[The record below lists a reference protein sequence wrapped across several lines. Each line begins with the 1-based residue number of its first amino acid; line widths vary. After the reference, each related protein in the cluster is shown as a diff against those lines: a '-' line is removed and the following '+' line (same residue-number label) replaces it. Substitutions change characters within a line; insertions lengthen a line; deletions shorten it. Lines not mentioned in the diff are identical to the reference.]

1 MTSNAQFITK
11 ASAAGVLALAAAGLG
26 AALLAQPAYAAEA
39 IAITDVEGLKAM
51 ESNKTGSY
59 YLAKDIDLSGEK
71 DFELFKF
78 SAFQGTLDGKGHAI
92 KNFTRS
98 EASKYKDASF
108 ALIDK
113 ANNAT
118 IKNLSLTGVKIAVET
133 PREVSCAALVR
144 NATGKC
150 KFENIKT
157 SGTIKVTSSN
167 TDPYETYPHLI
178 GGLVV
183 TMDEKTTFS
192 KCTNGINI
200 DAQITGG
207 YSKSIAGIVAN
218 GSGTFT
224 KCANK
229 GAIVFKGTGS
239 WGTGIDV
246 AGISASGIYP
256 SKLVSC
262 TNSGNISVTLEKL
275 LAADEYLEGVHVSGL
290 TSQASATSCG
300 NKGAVKLTVKNGAG
314 AENITVSGCVSAMGG
329 DENYR
334 VFPITKC
341 YNKGAVTLDAGSWKS
356 APSRCE
362 VNVAGVVGCAFGGSK
377 KQDRTSAVT
386 QCYNKGAVKASTG
399 SAFPNVG
406 GVCADF
412 SGATFANNY
421 NAGTVTGKGNMYIG
435 GLIGS
440 ASMVGKP
447 KEGVVMEKNY
457 NVGKVTLSGTSGS
470 QKKWLKAGALTGA
483 IIDMDVAATRNAY
496 NNYYTS
502 GKPYAWSNVT
512 WKAWTAQATK
522 VGSISSGSCPKLSSS
537 LWTYSSKYKRLI
549 LKNNKE

>member
-1 MTSNAQFITK
+1 MTSKAQFIAK

-78 SAFQGTLDGKGHAI
+78 SAFQGTLDGKGYAI

-262 TNSGNISVTLEKL
+262 TNSGKISVTLEKL
-275 LAADEYLEGVHVSGL
+275 LVADEYLEDVRVSGL
-290 TSQASATSCG
+290 TSKASATSCG
-300 NKGAVKLTVKNGAG
+300 NKGAVKLTVKSGAG

-356 APSRCE
+356 AQSICK
-362 VNVAGVVGCAFGGSK
+362 VNVAGVVGEAFGGVK
-377 KQDRTSAVT
+377 KQDKMRAVT

-470 QKKWLKAGALTGA
+470 EKKWLKAGALTGA
-483 IIDMDVAATRNAY
+483 ITDMDVAATRNAY

>member
-1 MTSNAQFITK
+1 MTSKAQFIAK

-262 TNSGNISVTLEKL
+262 TNSGKISVTLEKL
-275 LAADEYLEGVHVSGL
+275 LVADEYLEDVHVSGL
-290 TSQASATSCG
+290 TSKASATSCG
-300 NKGAVKLTVKNGAG
+300 NKGAVKLTVKSGAG
-314 AENITVSGCVSAMGG
+314 AQNITVSGCVSAMGG

-356 APSRCE
+356 AQSNCE
-362 VNVAGVVGCAFGGSK
+362 VKVAGVVGEAFGGVK
-377 KQDRTSAVT
+377 KQDKMRAVT
-386 QCYNKGAVKASTG
+386 QCYNKGVVKAVVG
-399 SAFPNVG
+399 SSFPHVG

-470 QKKWLKAGALTGA
+470 EKRWLKAGALTGA
-483 IIDMDVAATRNAY
+483 ITDMDVAATRNAY

>member
-1 MTSNAQFITK
+1 MTSKAQFIAK

-78 SAFQGTLDGKGHAI
+78 SAFQGTLDGKGYAI

-98 EASKYKDASF
+98 ETSKYKEASF
-108 ALIDK
+108 ALIDR

-118 IKNLSLTGVKIAVET
+118 IKNLSLTGVKITVDT
-133 PREVSCAALVR
+133 PRKVSCAALVR

-192 KCTNGINI
+192 ECTNGINI
-200 DAQITGG
+200 RAQITGG
-207 YSKSIAGIVAN
+207 YTKNIAGIVAN

-239 WGTGIDV
+239 WDTDIDV

-262 TNSGNISVTLEKL
+262 TNSGKISVTLEKL
-275 LAADEYLEGVHVSGL
+275 LVADEYLRDVHVSGL
-290 TSQASATSCG
+290 TSKASATSCG
-300 NKGAVKLTVKNGAG
+300 NKGAVKLTVKSGAG

-341 YNKGAVTLDAGSWKS
+341 YNKGAITLDAGSWKS
-356 APSRCE
+356 AQSICK
-362 VNVAGVVGCAFGGSK
+362 VNVAGVVGEAFGGVK
-377 KQDRTSAVT
+377 KQDKMRAVT
-386 QCYNKGAVKASTG
+386 QCYNKGVVKAVVG
-399 SAFPNVG
+399 SSFPHVG

-483 IIDMDVAATRNAY
+483 ITDMDVAATRNAY
-496 NNYYTS
+496 NNYYKS

>member
-1 MTSNAQFITK
+1 MTSKAQFITK

-262 TNSGNISVTLEKL
+262 TNSGKISVTLEKL
-275 LAADEYLEGVHVSGL
+275 LVADEYLEDVHVSGL
-290 TSQASATSCG
+290 TSKASATSCG
-300 NKGAVKLTVKNGAG
+300 NKGAVKLTVKSGAG
-314 AENITVSGCVSAMGG
+314 AQNITVSGCVSAMGG

-356 APSRCE
+356 AQSICK
-362 VNVAGVVGCAFGGSK
+362 VNVAGVVGEAFGGVK
-377 KQDRTSAVT
+377 KQDKTRAVT

-483 IIDMDVAATRNAY
+483 ITDMDVAATRNAY

>member
-1 MTSNAQFITK
+1 MTSKAQFIAK

-71 DFELFKF
+71 DFELFKY

-92 KNFTRS
+92 KNFKRS
-98 EASKYKDASF
+98 ETSKYKDASF

-262 TNSGNISVTLEKL
+262 TNSGKISVKLEKL
-275 LAADEYLEGVHVSGL
+275 LVADEYLEDVRVSGL
-290 TSQASATSCG
+290 TSKASATSCG
-300 NKGAVKLTVKNGAG
+300 NKGAVKLTVKSGAG

-356 APSRCE
+356 AQSICK
-362 VNVAGVVGCAFGGSK
+362 VNVAGVVGEAFGGVK
-377 KQDRTSAVT
+377 KQDKTRAVT

-483 IIDMDVAATRNAY
+483 ITDMDVAATRNAY

>member
-1 MTSNAQFITK
+1 M
-11 ASAAGVLALAAAGLG
+11 
-26 AALLAQPAYAAEA
+26 
-39 IAITDVEGLKAM
+39 
-51 ESNKTGSY
+51 
-59 YLAKDIDLSGEK
+59 
-71 DFELFKF
+71 
-78 SAFQGTLDGKGHAI
+78 
-92 KNFTRS
+92 
-98 EASKYKDASF
+98 
-108 ALIDK
+108 
-113 ANNAT
+113 
-118 IKNLSLTGVKIAVET
+118 
-133 PREVSCAALVR
+133 VR

-239 WGTGIDV
+239 WGTDIDV

-262 TNSGNISVTLEKL
+262 TNSGKISVKLEKL
-275 LAADEYLEGVHVSGL
+275 LVADEYLEDVHVSGL
-290 TSQASATSCG
+290 TSKASATSCG
-300 NKGAVKLTVKNGAG
+300 NKGAVKLTVKSGAG
-314 AENITVSGCVSAMGG
+314 AQNITVSGCVSAMGG

-356 APSRCE
+356 AQSICK
-362 VNVAGVVGCAFGGSK
+362 VNVAGVVGEAFGGVK
-377 KQDRTSAVT
+377 KQDKTRAVT

-421 NAGTVTGKGNMYIG
+421 NAGTVTGKGNMHIG
-435 GLIGS
+435 GLIGY

-483 IIDMDVAATRNAY
+483 ITDMDVAATRNAY

>member
-1 MTSNAQFITK
+1 MTSKAQFIAK

-262 TNSGNISVTLEKL
+262 TNSGKISVTLEKL
-275 LAADEYLEGVHVSGL
+275 LAADEYLRDVHVSGL
-290 TSQASATSCG
+290 TSKASATSCG
-300 NKGAVKLTVKNGAG
+300 NKGAVKLTVKSGAG

-356 APSRCE
+356 AQSICK
-362 VNVAGVVGCAFGGSK
+362 VKVAGVVGEAFGGVK
-377 KQDRTSAVT
+377 KQDKMRAVT
-386 QCYNKGAVKASTG
+386 QCYNKGVVTAVVG
-399 SAFPNVG
+399 SSFPNVG

-421 NAGTVTGKGNMYIG
+421 NAGAVIGKGNMYIG
-435 GLIGS
+435 GLIGY
-440 ASMVGKP
+440 ATMVGKP

-470 QKKWLKAGALTGA
+470 EKRWLKAGALTGA
-483 IIDMDVAATRNAY
+483 IKDMHVAAARNAY

>member
-1 MTSNAQFITK
+1 MTSKAQFITK

-239 WGTGIDV
+239 WDTDIDV

-262 TNSGNISVTLEKL
+262 TNSGKISVTLEKL
-275 LAADEYLEGVHVSGL
+275 LAADEYLGDVQVSGL
-290 TSQASATSCG
+290 TSKASATSCG
-300 NKGAVKLTVKNGAG
+300 NKGAVKLIVKSGAG
-314 AENITVSGCVSAMGG
+314 AENITVSGCVSTMGG

-341 YNKGAVTLDAGSWKS
+341 YNKGAVTLDADSWKS

-362 VNVAGVVGCAFGGSK
+362 VNVAGVVGEAFGGVK
-377 KQDRTSAVT
+377 KQDKMRAVT
-386 QCYNKGAVKASTG
+386 QCYNKGVVTAVVG
-399 SAFPNVG
+399 SSFPHVG

-483 IIDMDVAATRNAY
+483 ITDMDVAATRNAY
-496 NNYYTS
+496 NNYYKS

>member
-1 MTSNAQFITK
+1 MTSKAQFIAK

-78 SAFQGTLDGKGHAI
+78 SAFQGTLDGNGYAI
-92 KNFTRS
+92 KNFARS

-239 WGTGIDV
+239 WGTDIDV

-262 TNSGNISVTLEKL
+262 TNSGKISVTLEKL
-275 LAADEYLEGVHVSGL
+275 LVADEYLEDVHVSGL
-290 TSQASATSCG
+290 TSKASATSCG
-300 NKGAVKLTVKNGAG
+300 NKGAVKLTVKSGAG
-314 AENITVSGCVSAMGG
+314 AESITVSGCVSAMGG

-356 APSRCE
+356 AQSICK
-362 VNVAGVVGCAFGGSK
+362 VNVAGVVGEAFGGVK
-377 KQDRTSAVT
+377 KQDKTRAVT

-483 IIDMDVAATRNAY
+483 ITDMDVAATRNAY

>member
-1 MTSNAQFITK
+1 MTSKAQFITK

-262 TNSGNISVTLEKL
+262 TNSGKISVTLEKL
-275 LAADEYLEGVHVSGL
+275 LVADEYLEDVHVSGL
-290 TSQASATSCG
+290 TSKASATSCG
-300 NKGAVKLTVKNGAG
+300 NKGAVKLTVKSGAG

-356 APSRCE
+356 AQSICK
-362 VNVAGVVGCAFGGSK
+362 VNVAGVVGEAFGGVK
-377 KQDRTSAVT
+377 KQDKTRAVT
-386 QCYNKGAVKASTG
+386 QCYNKGAVKAVVG
-399 SAFPNVG
+399 SSFPHVG

-412 SGATFANNY
+412 WGATFANNY
-421 NAGTVTGKGNMYIG
+421 NAGAVTGKGNMYIG

-470 QKKWLKAGALTGA
+470 EKRWLKAGALTGA
-483 IIDMDVAATRNAY
+483 ITKMDIAATRNAY

>member
-1 MTSNAQFITK
+1 MTSKAQFIAK
-11 ASAAGVLALAAAGLG
+11 VSAAGVLALAAAGLG

-108 ALIDK
+108 ALIDR

-118 IKNLSLTGVKIAVET
+118 IKNLSLTRVKIAVDT

-262 TNSGNISVTLEKL
+262 TNSGKISVTLEKL
-275 LAADEYLEGVHVSGL
+275 LVADEYLEDVHVSGL
-290 TSQASATSCG
+290 TSKASATSCG
-300 NKGAVKLTVKNGAG
+300 NKGAVKLTVKSGAG
-314 AENITVSGCVSAMGG
+314 AESITVSGCVSAMGG

-356 APSRCE
+356 AQSICK
-362 VNVAGVVGCAFGGSK
+362 VKVAGVVGEAFGGVK
-377 KQDRTSAVT
+377 KQDKMRAVT
-386 QCYNKGAVKASTG
+386 QCYNKGVVKASTG

-483 IIDMDVAATRNAY
+483 ITDMDVAATRNAY

>member
-1 MTSNAQFITK
+1 MTSKAQFIAK

-78 SAFQGTLDGKGHAI
+78 SAFQGTLDGKGYAI

-98 EASKYKDASF
+98 ETSKYKEASF

-262 TNSGNISVTLEKL
+262 TNSGKISVTLEKL
-275 LAADEYLEGVHVSGL
+275 LVADEYLEDVRVSGL
-290 TSQASATSCG
+290 TSKASATSCG
-300 NKGAVKLTVKNGAG
+300 NKGAVKLTVKSGAG

-356 APSRCE
+356 AQSICK
-362 VNVAGVVGCAFGGSK
+362 VKVAGVVGEAFGGVK
-377 KQDRTSAVT
+377 KQDKMRAVT
-386 QCYNKGAVKASTG
+386 QCYNKGVVTAVVG
-399 SAFPNVG
+399 SSFPHVG

-421 NAGTVTGKGNMYIG
+421 NAGTVTGKGNMHIG
-435 GLIGS
+435 GLIGY
-440 ASMVGKP
+440 ATMVGKP

-470 QKKWLKAGALTGA
+470 EKRWLKAGALTGA
-483 IIDMDVAATRNAY
+483 IKDMDVAATRNAY

>member
-1 MTSNAQFITK
+1 MTSKAQFIAK

-98 EASKYKDASF
+98 ETSKFNESF
-108 ALIDK
+108 ALIDR

-118 IKNLSLTGVKIAVET
+118 IKNLSLTRVKIAVDT

-200 DAQITGG
+200 HAQITGG

-239 WGTGIDV
+239 WDTGIDV

-262 TNSGNISVTLEKL
+262 TNSGKISVTLEKL
-275 LAADEYLEGVHVSGL
+275 LVADEYLEDVHVSGL
-290 TSQASATSCG
+290 TSKASATSCG
-300 NKGAVKLTVKNGAG
+300 NKGAVKLIVKSGAG

-356 APSRCE
+356 AQSICK
-362 VNVAGVVGCAFGGSK
+362 VNVAGVVGEAFGGVK
-377 KQDRTSAVT
+377 KQDKTRAVT

-435 GLIGS
+435 GLIGY
-440 ASMVGKP
+440 ATMVGKP

-483 IIDMDVAATRNAY
+483 ITDMDVAATRNAY

>member
-1 MTSNAQFITK
+1 MTSKAQFITK
-11 ASAAGVLALAAAGLG
+11 ASAAVVLALAAAGLG

-290 TSQASATSCG
+290 TSQASAT
-300 NKGAVKLTVKNGAG
+300 
-314 AENITVSGCVSAMGG
+314 
-329 DENYR
+329 
-334 VFPITKC
+334 
-341 YNKGAVTLDAGSWKS
+341 
-356 APSRCE
+356 
-362 VNVAGVVGCAFGGSK
+362 
-377 KQDRTSAVT
+377 
-386 QCYNKGAVKASTG
+386 
-399 SAFPNVG
+399 
-406 GVCADF
+406 
-412 SGATFANNY
+412 
-421 NAGTVTGKGNMYIG
+421 
-435 GLIGS
+435 
-440 ASMVGKP
+440 
-447 KEGVVMEKNY
+447 
-457 NVGKVTLSGTSGS
+457 
-470 QKKWLKAGALTGA
+470 
-483 IIDMDVAATRNAY
+483 
-496 NNYYTS
+496 
-502 GKPYAWSNVT
+502 
-512 WKAWTAQATK
+512 
-522 VGSISSGSCPKLSSS
+522 
-537 LWTYSSKYKRLI
+537 
-549 LKNNKE
+549 

>member
-1 MTSNAQFITK
+1 MTSKAQFITK

-262 TNSGNISVTLEKL
+262 TNSGKISVKLEKL
-275 LAADEYLEGVHVSGL
+275 LVADEYLEDVHVSGL
-290 TSQASATSCG
+290 TSKASATSCG
-300 NKGAVKLTVKNGAG
+300 NKGAVKLTVKSGAG
-314 AENITVSGCVSAMGG
+314 AENITVSGCVSAMGE

-356 APSRCE
+356 AQSNCE
-362 VNVAGVVGCAFGGSK
+362 VKVAGVVGEAFGGVK
-377 KQDRTSAVT
+377 KQDKMRAVT
-386 QCYNKGAVKASTG
+386 QCYNKGVVKASTG

-457 NVGKVTLSGTSGS
+457 NAGKVTLSGTSGS

-483 IIDMDVAATRNAY
+483 ITDMDVAATRNAY